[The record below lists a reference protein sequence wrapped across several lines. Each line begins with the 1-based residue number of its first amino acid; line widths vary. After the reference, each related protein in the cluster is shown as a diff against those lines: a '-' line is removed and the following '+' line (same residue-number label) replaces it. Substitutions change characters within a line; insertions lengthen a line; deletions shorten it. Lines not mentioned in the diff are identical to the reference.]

1 MSSKSFTATARR
13 EAKSYP
19 WPGMGEYG
27 LDIPVLEAEI
37 ETDIQEIAELLF
49 DIEEGKFSTGFEGN
63 LVDLQ
68 RKLMDTEKYGMGFS
82 DPRVLYTVL
91 KYKHTLKP
99 KPKH

>member
-19 WPGMGEYG
+19 WPGRGEYG

-37 ETDIQEIAELLF
+37 ETDIQQIAELLF

>member
-37 ETDIQEIAELLF
+37 EIDIQEIAELLF

-82 DPRVLYTVL
+82 DPRALYTVL
-91 KYKHTLKP
+91 KCKHTLKP

>member
-37 ETDIQEIAELLF
+37 EIDIQEIAELLF
-49 DIEEGKFSTGFEGN
+49 DIEEGKYSSYK
-63 LVDLQ
+63 V
-68 RKLMDTEKYGMGFS
+68 TEKYGMAATRDYVGANVYNKEYGS
-82 DPRVLYTVL
+82 
-91 KYKHTLKP
+91 YKE
-99 KPKH
+99 